1 MRAILRHSICA
12 GGPGRSCAN
21 PGDALETTFSSP
33 GGLRN
38 PWAMPHIPARLHNIS
53 SCKSLEYDERSAIDP
68 RHRRR
73 SIMVRPL
80 DLGIFLPNAKG
91 GAIMATGSP
100 PQYFP

>member
-53 SCKSLEYDERSAIDP
+53 SCK
-68 RHRRR
+68 
-73 SIMVRPL
+73 
-80 DLGIFLPNAKG
+80 
-91 GAIMATGSP
+91 
-100 PQYFP
+100 